1 MNITLASQSD
11 FEPILALL
19 QSSNLPT
26 TDLTENHLSQ
36 FYVATDTNKI
46 VGVAGLEIYDACGLL
61 RSVAVADSHRNLHI
75 AQKLT
80 STIEH
85 HAKEAGLEQ
94 IFLITTTADAYFSKH
109 NYQKLNR
116 DEVPLA
122 IAQTSQF
129 SGLCPSSAIVM
140 SKKL

>member
-1 MNITLASQSD
+1 MNITLASKSD

-19 QSSNLPT
+19 QSSNLPI

-80 STIEH
+80 S
-85 HAKEAGLEQ
+85 
-94 IFLITTTADAYFSKH
+94 
-109 NYQKLNR
+109 
-116 DEVPLA
+116 VVCVLA
-122 IAQTSQF
+122 R
-129 SGLCPSSAIVM
+129 L
-140 SKKL
+140 L